1 MCPLLRLEDKQK
13 FYAIRVHYSLRIFK
27 TNKTMKTS
35 EKSCCGHN
43 ESTACQ
49 PTPDLK
55 PANGLTFK
63 IEGLDCVEEVSIL
76 KSEIG
81 PLVSGSDKLVFD
93 VINGRMTIV
102 DAAESVA
109 EKDIIKAVATTGMK
123 ATRWQPGQ
131 TQVNVSQR
139 QRSQT
144 LYAAIS
150 GVFILVGILIHIGMA
165 GGFADIRNLFQST
178 EALSYSWQA
187 FTDYFSSLLKSHT
200 QQNMPPPERLLMP
213 WLSCLA
219 FVM

>member
-1 MCPLLRLEDKQK
+1 MPHDGHQHEHKHDHSHDD
-13 FYAIRVHYSLRIFK
+13 ASGVG
-27 TNKTMKTS
+27 
-35 EKSCCGHN
+35 CCGAGDGAMCGDIGPIGDVDAKGRSFRVN
-43 ESTACQ
+43 
-49 PTPDLK
+49 
-55 PANGLTFK
+55 
-63 IEGLDCVEEVSIL
+63 GLDCAEEVAIL
-76 KSEIG
+76 NRVLG
-81 PLVSGSDKLVFD
+81 PEVGGEEHLAFD